1 MAVASTVVTSDE
13 LLLRELAVSL
23 AERFVPLLTTIA
35 QGAAPPREALGLPA
49 VSAPNDGGVSGA
61 GGGRARGVGTS
72 ATTAAAAAAATAGG
86 ASMPRVEEAPKLP
99 STAVAARPTTLTGF
113 AAECALALTSVAAS
127 VASSPPRL
135 AVAPGGGAPA
145 PTSPNDGG
153 GLTAVPLLFQ
163 AKEALRAE
171 TCDVAAAA
179 TSERSPLEHPIGRSA
194 REATQSQ
201 LPQSQ
206 GTEAVEG
213 PPNDRAIAEAN
224 GEKENEKEDG
234 DEDKEAPTTKRALG
248 VLSALLPASTVPLL
262 GLTEAWLGGGGAE
275 GEASEP
281 AAAAPMAAE
290 GELVVS
296 WDDDGGP
303 EAGSDMQGLGGGLGG
318 GLRVSMTAASN
329 GGGAVAGGP
338 GEARALAVTAV
349 RDLTALVV
357 AGVNMSRMLRERQ
370 LERMRVLERDGLEG
384 ELLFLVVYLFRRRK
398 GWGEWRDLGVMRRN
412 AKC

>member
-1 MAVASTVVTSDE
+1 MAVASTVVASDE

-35 QGAAPPREALGLPA
+35 QGAAPPREALSLPA
-49 VSAPNDGGVSGA
+49 AGAPHGGGVGGA

-72 ATTAAAAAAATAGG
+72 ATTAAAAAVATAGG

-99 STAVAARPTTLTGF
+99 STAVAARPTTLTGL

-153 GLTAVPLLFQ
+153 GLTAGPLLFQ
-163 AKEALRAE
+163 AKEALRAA

-179 TSERSPLEHPIGRSA
+179 TSECSPLEHPVGRSA

-201 LPQSQ
+201 PQSQ

-213 PPNDRAIAEAN
+213 PPNDRAIAEAD
-224 GEKENEKEDG
+224 GEKDNEKEDG

-281 AAAAPMAAE
+281 AVAAAAAAPMAAE

-303 EAGSDMQGLGGGLGG
+303 EAASDMQGLGGCLGG

-384 ELLFLVVYLFRRRK
+384 EFFFGCLPFSTSKTV
-398 GWGEWRDLGVMRRN
+398 G
-412 AKC
+412 